1 MFVGV
6 CIRVF
11 GHTYV
16 PMCVRL
22 SVGWQ
27 INENKEGGGGWD
39 ESKQKREKEKESS
52 SMGSVGVDLS
62 LWWLGELHVLLAH
75 HESSELLQD
84 HTDAVGVLP
93 LGQCR
98 HCSCVNLQD
107 REQWK
112 ERNITLHLNHTQN
125 MTQISL
131 YIL

>member
-1 MFVGV
+1 
-6 CIRVF
+6 
-11 GHTYV
+11 
-16 PMCVRL
+16 
-22 SVGWQ
+22 
-27 INENKEGGGGWD
+27 
-39 ESKQKREKEKESS
+39 
-52 SMGSVGVDLS
+52 MGSVGVDLA

-75 HESSELLQD
+75 HEPPELLQD

-112 ERNITLHLNHTQN
+112 ERNIPLHLNHAHSQN